1 MAKREKSSRTYQD
14 SSDDD
19 VEILGSA
26 QVSGAPEILHST
38 ALSRI
43 AKKVA
48 AASSARSHRYNYR
61 DNSDAEDVND
71 HFVASPLSENNDK
84 DLSEAEVVGKS
95 NPKSQRRRIV
105 TARVRV
111 SATPASSAK
120 RTSVKSANKN
130 QS

>member
-1 MAKREKSSRTYQD
+1 M
-14 SSDDD
+14 
-19 VEILGSA
+19 
-26 QVSGAPEILHST
+26 
-38 ALSRI
+38 
-43 AKKVA
+43 
-48 AASSARSHRYNYR
+48 YNYR
-61 DNSDAEDVND
+61 GDIDAEDGNEDLV
-71 HFVASPLSENNDK
+71 VSPRADNAGK
-84 DLSEAEVVGKS
+84 DLSDVEVVEKS